1 MKSPLEYTLVAEGFA
16 EYTFIPIY
24 LKRLVAERG
33 LQIKRSSLDLLKKQ
47 PSRSK
52 VLGQAEDLCLK
63 ALRDE
68 KQAFCIVGVDLDSPD
83 QTDEQEKHA
92 VGCDE
97 LIKALGSAKKQYEDQ
112 IYIYVPVQAI
122 EHWLMYQ
129 AYHAKLISKPLKNS
143 VEKEPQDKLKKQLY
157 GDRNDRRQMQAV
169 SQAIAEKADFDELAK
184 QSRSFAHFHKQ
195 VTGFLDQYNK
205 TPQP

>member
-1 MKSPLEYTLVAEGFA
+1 MKPPLEYTLVAEGFA

-24 LKRLVAERG
+24 LKRLAAERG

-47 PSRSK
+47 PSKSK
-52 VLGQAEDLCLK
+52 VLEESEDLCLK

-68 KQAFCIVGVDLDSPD
+68 KQAFCIVGVDLDGPD
-83 QTDEQEKHA
+83 QTDEQKEHA
-92 VGCDE
+92 AECTK
-97 LIKALGSAKKQYEDQ
+97 LTKKLGSAQKQFGDQ
-112 IYIYVPVQAI
+112 ICIYVPIQAI

-129 AYHAKLISKPLKNS
+129 AYHAKPIAKPVKDS
-143 VEKEPQDKLKKQLY
+143 VEKEPQDKLKKLLY
-157 GDRNDRRQMQAV
+157 SGRNDRRQMQAV

-184 QSRSFAHFHKQ
+184 QSRSFKHFHNQ
-195 VTGFLDQYNK
+195 VKIFLDQYNK